1 MANRL
6 EIKEDEKMRE
16 AVIVAC
22 GRSPIGKAP
31 RGALKFTRPD
41 DLAAQVLR
49 GTLGKVPELDPALIE
64 DFILGCAFPEAEQ
77 GVNVARSVVFRAGL
91 PESVAAQ
98 TVNRFCASGLQ
109 SVASAATAIM
119 SGMADIVIA
128 GGMES
133 MSMVPMGGNNP
144 APNPYLMDYL
154 PAAYISMGLTAE
166 NVAEKYGV
174 SRQAQD
180 EFSVES
186 HKKAAKAQADGKF
199 NDQIIPIET
208 VCPTVD
214 EKGRPSIK
222 TVVFD
227 KDEGVRGNSSMESLA
242 KLKPAFKLG
251 GTVTAGNSSQTSDGA
266 AMVLLM
272 SKEKADELGIKPIA
286 KFLSYATVGVDPAYM
301 GIGPV
306 KAIPKALKL
315 AGKTLADI
323 QLIELNEAFASQSL
337 ACIRELS
344 LSPEIINVNG
354 GAIALGHPLGCTGS
368 FLLTKLISEMA
379 LRENK
384 YGLVSMC
391 IGGGMGAAAVF
402 EML

>member
-1 MANRL
+1 
-6 EIKEDEKMRE
+6 MRE

-31 RGALKFTRPD
+31 RGALKYTRPD
-41 DLAAQVLR
+41 DLAAQVLQ
-49 GTLGKVPELDPALIE
+49 GTLAKVPELDPALIE

-91 PESVAAQ
+91 PENVPGQ

-109 SVASAATAIM
+109 SVASANATIM
-119 SGMADIVIA
+119 SGMAEIVVA

-133 MSMVPMGGNNP
+133 MSMVPMSGNNP

-166 NVAEKYGV
+166 NVAEKYGI
-174 SRQAQD
+174 SRQEQD
-180 EFSVES
+180 EFSLES
-186 HKKAAKAQADGKF
+186 HKKAAKAQATGKF
-199 NDQIIPIET
+199 DEQIISIES
-208 VCPTVD
+208 VCPTRD
-214 EKGRPSIK
+214 EKGRPSSKMVI
-222 TVVFD
+222 FD
-227 KDEGVRGNSSMESLA
+227 NDEGIRKDTSLEGLA
-242 KLKPAFKLG
+242 KLKPVFKMG

-266 AMVLLM
+266 AMVILM
-272 SKEKADELGIKPIA
+272 SKEKAQSLGIKPIA
-286 KFLSYATVGVDPAYM
+286 KLLSFAAEGVDPAYM
-301 GIGPV
+301 GIGPI
-306 KAIPKALKL
+306 KAIPKALKI
-315 AGKTLADI
+315 ADKTLADI
-323 QLIELNEAFASQSL
+323 ELIELNEAFASQSL

-344 LSPEIINVNG
+344 LNPEIINVNG

-379 LRENK
+379 VRENK

-391 IGGGMGAAAVF
+391 IGGGMGAAAVI
-402 EML
+402 ELL